1 MIDFRQDFNQQK
13 EYAMTDFNPNA
24 FVQPQQTFNDPLT
37 DLLRQGARELI
48 AKAVETEVQILLE
61 QHSPKKLPD
70 GRQALVR
77 NGYLPER
84 TVQTGIG
91 DVKVKVPKV
100 RDRSDDGVFQQSIVA
115 ALFETHQKHR
125 RIAAM
130 AVFERHFHR

>member
-1 MIDFRQDFNQQK
+1 
-13 EYAMTDFNPNA
+13 MTDSNPNA

-37 DLLRQGARELI
+37 DLLRQGGRELI
-48 AKAVETEVQILLE
+48 AKVVEAELQILLE
-61 QHSPKKLPD
+61 QYSPNKLPD
-70 GRQALVR
+70 GRQAVVR
-77 NGYLPER
+77 NGYLPQP

-125 RIAAM
+125 RIAAIV
-130 AVFERHFHR
+130 VFERHLDR

>member
-1 MIDFRQDFNQQK
+1 
-13 EYAMTDFNPNA
+13 MTDSNPNA

-48 AKAVETEVQILLE
+48 AKAVETELQILLE

-91 DVKVKVPKV
+91 DVQ
-100 RDRSDDGVFQQSIVA
+100 VFQQSIVA
-115 ALFETHQKHR
+115 ALFETYQKHR